1 MSILQELV
9 VKLGLDSADYQ
20 SGLAGA
26 ASKAQ
31 DFGSKISGWIGGL
44 AIGAAVVSGLVIV
57 KNTLEDCAK
66 AAMEAEDADAKLNAI
81 LRSTNSVSGM
91 TIKSLNDQ
99 AAAIQKV
106 TRFDDELVKAGQATL
121 LTMTNI
127 GVKVFPRATQ
137 AMVDMA
143 AKTGSLES
151 AALILGKALN
161 DPIGGLGA
169 LAKVGVELSDSQTEQ
184 IKQFMAVNDVVSA
197 QGVILGQVEKTV
209 GGLAEAMGATSEG
222 QMEIFKH
229 QVGEIKEKIGDKL
242 LPVINEVTKGLVN
255 WLTSPEGEASV
266 ATFVGWIGKVMGT
279 VSPPTGLA
287 GIVGYLMSGDIKNA
301 VDLAFGEGTYASLKE
316 FVEGVQ
322 RAADDIAGIIADM
335 KKAWKGLQDYYA
347 QHPTGIAG
355 VAVDVAQSRSIT
367 STPYSPTSTRTA
379 LGVASSGSIS
389 TPRINI
395 GGGISVPGYA
405 SGGSFTVPGSGSGD
419 RPYALMASPGEE
431 GTIRTK
437 GQQDDIKKLLQIIGS
452 QKPATAHDIAVAVRD
467 AIAMMA

>member
-1 MSILQELV
+1 
-9 VKLGLDSADYQ
+9 
-20 SGLAGA
+20 
-26 ASKAQ
+26 
-31 DFGSKISGWIGGL
+31 
-44 AIGAAVVSGLVIV
+44 
-57 KNTLEDCAK
+57 
-66 AAMEAEDADAKLNAI
+66 
-81 LRSTNSVSGM
+81 
-91 TIKSLNDQ
+91 
-99 AAAIQKV
+99 
-106 TRFDDELVKAGQATL
+106 
-121 LTMTNI
+121 
-127 GVKVFPRATQ
+127 
-137 AMVDMA
+137 MVDMA

-184 IKQFMAVNDVVSA
+184 IKQFMAVNDVASA

-222 QMEIFKH
+222 QMEIFKN
-229 QVGEIKEKIGDKL
+229 QVGEIKEKIGAKL
-242 LPVINEVTKGLVN
+242 LPVLNAVTEGLVN

-301 VDLAFGEGTYASLKE
+301 VDLAFGEGTYASLKA

-322 RAADDIAGIIADM
+322 KAAEDIAGIIADM
-335 KKAWKGLQDYYA
+335 KAAWKGLQDYYA

-379 LGVASSGSIS
+379 LGVASSGSIPA
-389 TPRINI
+389 PRINI
-395 GGGISVPGYA
+395 GGGISVPSYA

-437 GQQDDIKKLLQIIGS
+437 SQQDDIKKLLQIIGS